1 MGTNHYIDI
10 SRRSLRKV
18 IAAGV
23 HRDAMPFCDFIT
35 DQDPRRRLT
44 RLTDYYMENTGR
56 KYHRR
61 LRLHVG
67 KSSYGWRFILHYIP
81 GLCETLD
88 DWKAI
93 IAHADNIEDEYH
105 KKETADDLLKVI
117 TERGIRFNNAYCS
130 GKGSPPESFLMEN
143 RATWDAENGL
153 VRHNCRIVSR
163 SEDGVTYDMVNDDSQ
178 CW

>member
-23 HRDAMPFCDFIT
+23 HSDALPFCDFIT

-44 RLTDYYMENTGR
+44 RLTDHYMETAGR

-67 KSSYGWRFILHYIP
+67 KSSCGWRFTLHYIP

-105 KKETADDLLKVI
+105 EKETADDLLKVI

-130 GKGSPPESFLMEN
+130 GRGSPPESVLMEN
-143 RATWDAENGL
+143 KATWDNENGL
-153 VRHNCRIVSR
+153 MRHNCRSVSR